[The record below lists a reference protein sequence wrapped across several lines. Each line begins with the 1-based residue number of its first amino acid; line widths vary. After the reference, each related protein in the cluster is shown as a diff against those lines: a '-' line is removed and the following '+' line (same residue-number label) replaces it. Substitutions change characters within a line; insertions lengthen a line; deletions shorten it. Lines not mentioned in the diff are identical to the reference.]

1 MIDELQ
7 GRCNK
12 GIVPEC
18 HSSGISDLVQ
28 SFHVT
33 CKGNMIQRGK
43 ATPPRSHSSTMV
55 QPELEKDYPIS
66 FLGLFLSTS
75 DSGRPN
81 AFEQL
86 CR

>member
-1 MIDELQ
+1 MMN
-7 GRCNK
+7 CK
-12 GIVPEC
+12 GAVTKGWCLNC

-43 ATPPRSHSSTMV
+43 ATPPSSHSSTMV

-66 FLGLFLSTS
+66 FLFFLSTS